1 MPSIVRLEPRTH
13 YPEEQGARHGEM
25 QDGLQARLHDPL
37 WLLARQWQFGEF
49 TGDDAGSPAAAH
61 VVMEYAPISRYLS
74 GPLPANPAQ
83 AQANAIDYS
92 PMTLPLEAMVE
103 REPVAREGRQNFR
116 LSAEAGLHFFRVLE
130 AQGLEPQATTV
141 CRNIFLTAYGLQPPT
156 EEERRNID
164 GESLRFLNV
173 MATRV
178 LDGAKLYAKLVP
190 LRQNRRL
197 EALFEEA
204 PTTGIPTNVR
214 TRVVLALTMWLDWS
228 DGLFSQTNQQPS
240 WVKERLEY
248 AFAVS
253 GNTSGGEVLLSAP
266 EYLEGR
272 LDWFSFVV
280 NPTVSLGASQGVKS
294 ETATFL
300 PTPVTFRGMPASRL
314 WEFEDATVN
323 FAKVDANP
331 QDLARLLL
339 VEFALV
345 YGNDWFVVPL
355 EVDVGS
361 LCRVSSL
368 IVTNTFG
375 ERLLIPHTTKVDGA
389 TSPWRMFC
397 LSRDPLAAKSTEGD
411 AAIEKFQDLFFLPPV
426 LGVSLE
432 SPAVEEV
439 LFLRDEMAN
448 MAWAVERVVESP
460 IGRPLDRFEA
470 FQESRRR
477 QEQATPQANP
487 NGQSQTADSVTYRL
501 GTSVP
506 DYWIPLL
513 PVQDESS
520 SRLKRGALPRIQ
532 DGTIEGILEPQGCI
546 LDPGHELF
554 LQDEEVPREGARVTR
569 SYQYSRWIDGSTHL
583 WIGRR
588 KQPGRGEGSSGL
600 RFDVVEPK

>member
-1 MPSIVRLEPRTH
+1 
-13 YPEEQGARHGEM
+13 M

-61 VVMEYAPISRYLS
+61 VVMEHGPISRYLP
-74 GPLPANPAQ
+74 GPLPTDPAQ
-83 AQANAIDYS
+83 AKTNAIDYS
-92 PMTLPLEAMVE
+92 PITLPLETMVE
-103 REPVAREGRQNFR
+103 REPISHGGPQNLR
-116 LSAEAGLHFFRVLE
+116 RAAEAGLHFFRILE
-130 AQGLEPQATTV
+130 TQGLEPHAMAV
-141 CRNIFLTAYGLQPPT
+141 CRNVFLTAYGLHSPT

-178 LDGAKLYAKLVP
+178 VDGVKLYAKLAP
-190 LRQNRRL
+190 LRQNGRL
-197 EALFEEA
+197 ESLFDDA
-204 PTTGIPTNVR
+204 PTASIPTNVR
-214 TRVVLALTMWLDWS
+214 ARVVQAMTTWLNWS
-228 DGLFSQTNQQPS
+228 DALFSQPNVQLS
-240 WVKERLEY
+240 WVKDRLEY

-253 GNTSGGEVLLSAP
+253 GNTSEGEVVLNAP

-272 LDWFSFVV
+272 LDWFSFVM

-314 WEFEDATVN
+314 WEFEDARVN

-331 QDLARLLL
+331 HDLARLLL
-339 VEFALV
+339 VEFSLV
-345 YGNDWFVVPL
+345 YGNDWFVVPV
-355 EVDVGS
+355 EISVGS
-361 LCRVSSL
+361 LSRVSSL

-375 ERLLIPHTTKVDGA
+375 ERMLIPHTTKVDGA
-389 TSPWRMFC
+389 ASPWRMFC
-397 LSRDPLAAKSTEGD
+397 LSRDPLVASSAEGD
-411 AAIEKFQDLFFLPPV
+411 AAVSKFQDLFFLPPV
-426 LGVSLE
+426 LGVGLE
-432 SPAVEEV
+432 SAVVEDV
-439 LFLRDEMAN
+439 LLLRDEMAN

-477 QEQATPQANP
+477 QEQATPPANP
-487 NGQSQTADSVTYRL
+487 NGQSQTGASVTYRL

-513 PVQDESS
+513 PVQDGASI
-520 SRLKRGALPRIQ
+520 RLKRGALPRIE
-532 DGTIEGILEPQGCI
+532 DGRIEGILEPQGLI
-546 LDPGHELF
+546 LDPRHELL

-569 SYQYSRWIDGSTHL
+569 SYQYSRWANGSTHL